1 MTFDFSGLDH
11 DFFMREALKEAKE
24 AGEWGDLPV
33 GTVIVHADKI
43 ISRGSNWIET
53 ADNYIL
59 HAEIDA
65 IHKCAS
71 FLKKHARECVLYTT
85 VEPCIMCLATI
96 VMANIRHV
104 VFAVKDQYMNMD
116 PFIASNP
123 YIKDRLYHYVGGV
136 LKEESE
142 KLIQTYSP
150 YMYQIVLQGKKPG
163 DAP

>member
-1 MTFDFSGLDH
+1 
-11 DFFMREALKEAKE
+11 MRL
-24 AGEWGDLPV
+24 
-33 GTVIVHADKI
+33 I
-43 ISRGSNWIET
+43 
-53 ADNYIL
+53 
-59 HAEIDA
+59 
-65 IHKCAS
+65 
-71 FLKKHARECVLYTT
+71 LKKHERECVLYTT
-85 VEPCIMCLATI
+85 VEPCIMCLSTI

-136 LKEESE
+136 LKEVSE